1 MFLQN
6 YLIICTSFKYLPLAG
21 KAFTFFPVKK
31 SKQKRPVQ
39 KKAIAKHRAFPS
51 QNAFSIALIIFS
63 LILIFYKGDRRTFPA
78 HPLAVHYVKGFA
90 FGALH
95 FTSFLFTIACFLNDI
110 PDQ

>member
-1 MFLQN
+1 
-6 YLIICTSFKYLPLAG
+6 LPLAG

-63 LILIFYKGDRRTFPA
+63 LFLIFCKGDRRTFD
-78 HPLAVHYVKGFA
+78 
-90 FGALH
+90 
-95 FTSFLFTIACFLNDI
+95 SSFTIACFLNDFT
-110 PDQ
+110 DQ

>member
-1 MFLQN
+1 
-6 YLIICTSFKYLPLAG
+6 LPLAG

-63 LILIFYKGDRRTFPA
+63 LILIFCKGDRRTFD
-78 HPLAVHYVKGFA
+78 
-90 FGALH
+90 
-95 FTSFLFTIACFLNDI
+95 SSFTIACFLNDI
-110 PDQ
+110 PNQKLSLN